1 MEDKHG
7 AEPEMTINTV
17 GDYYL
22 RADELK
28 LNQCYLCGAKKR
40 SKWEL
45 DVHIRGVHAEGE
57 GKIVLSDCKL
67 GTVMDHKLGHQ
78 GFFF

>member
-1 MEDKHG
+1 MS
-7 AEPEMTINTV
+7 INTV

-57 GKIVLSDCKL
+57 GKKSYLDGMIIKVKAFEYE
-67 GTVMDHKLGHQ
+67 VH
-78 GFFF
+78 

>member
-57 GKIVLSDCKL
+57 GKMIVLYE
-67 GTVMDHKLGHQ
+67 VY
-78 GFFF
+78 